1 MKPFGASKS
10 VVIVSFPHLIRH
22 SLEDKN
28 DHQTTAILSS
38 GNSICQDTILH
49 SQTIVRI
56 FHKKNSPS
64 LFPYL
69 HQVPNYSFQ
78 NEPVRNLM
86 NIKQTRLE
94 VMHFLSQRM
103 DGFIETFLKSIDTNW
118 QPSDLLPD
126 SNSEAF
132 LAEVKELRLQ
142 CRELPY
148 DYLAVLVGD
157 IITEEALPT
166 YETWLMD
173 IEGIG
178 QTKKEGWSKWIRMWT
193 AEENRH
199 GDLLNKYVYL
209 SGRVNM
215 RQMEISTQYL
225 IADGM
230 EIGAARDPY
239 RNFVYTSFQ
248 EMATNISHRRTA
260 SLAKQF
266 GNNQLSKICG
276 VIASDEARHAKAY
289 KSFIKQI
296 FDIDASEMML
306 AFEDM
311 MRKKIVMPAHFL
323 RQQGEKI
330 GTTFSHFS
338 DAAQRLGVY
347 TTIDYTDIL
356 ESLIKEW
363 NLTNIRSLNDAAE
376 RARDYLMALPGRF
389 RKVAERS
396 TIKATL
402 DYEFN
407 WITR

>member
-1 MKPFGASKS
+1 M
-10 VVIVSFPHLIRH
+10 I
-22 SLEDKN
+22 
-28 DHQTTAILSS
+28 SS
-38 GNSICQDTILH
+38 ITN
-49 SQTIVRI
+49 
-56 FHKKNSPS
+56 
-64 LFPYL
+64 
-69 HQVPNYSFQ
+69 
-78 NEPVRNLM
+78 
-86 NIKQTRLE
+86 NISHTRLE
-94 VMHFLSQRM
+94 VMQFLAQKM
-103 DGFIETFLKSIDTNW
+103 DSIVDTYLKKIDENW

-126 SNSEAF
+126 SGRDTF
-132 LAEVKELRLQ
+132 LTEVKELQ
-142 CRELPY
+142 QECKELPY

-166 YETWLMD
+166 YESWLMD
-173 IEGIG
+173 VEGIG
-178 QTKKEGWSKWIRMWT
+178 KSNREGWSKWIRMWT

-225 IADGM
+225 LADGLDN
-230 EIGAARDPY
+230 GAARDPY

-260 SLAKQF
+260 TLSKQY

-276 VIASDEARHAKAY
+276 LIAADELRHAKAY
-289 KSFIKQI
+289 KSFISSI
-296 FDIDASEMML
+296 FEIDPSEMML

-330 GTTFSHFS
+330 GATFSHFS

-347 TTIDYTDIL
+347 TSADYTDIL
-356 ESLIKEW
+356 ESLVKEW
-363 NLTNIRSLNDAAE
+363 DIANITGLNDAAE
-376 RARDYLMALPGRF
+376 KARDYLMALPERF
-389 RKVAERS
+389 RRITDRAS
-396 TIKATL
+396 TKAPL
-402 DYEFN
+402 QYEFN

>member
-1 MKPFGASKS
+1 MQFLGQSMD
-10 VVIVSFPHLIRH
+10 SFID
-22 SLEDKN
+22 S
-28 DHQTTAILSS
+28 
-38 GNSICQDTILH
+38 
-49 SQTIVRI
+49 
-56 FHKKNSPS
+56 
-64 LFPYL
+64 
-69 HQVPNYSFQ
+69 
-78 NEPVRNLM
+78 
-86 NIKQTRLE
+86 
-94 VMHFLSQRM
+94 
-103 DGFIETFLKSIDTNW
+103 FLKPIDTNW

-126 SNSEAF
+126 SANEHF

-148 DYLAVLVGD
+148 DYLAVLIGD

-178 QTKKEGWSKWIRMWT
+178 QTNKTGWSKWIRMWT

-230 EIGAARDPY
+230 EIGTARDPY

-248 EMATNISHRRTA
+248 ETATNISHRRTA
-260 SLAKQF
+260 SLSKQY

-276 VIASDEARHAKAY
+276 VIAADEARHAKAY
-289 KSFIKQI
+289 KSFITRI
-296 FDIDASEMML
+296 FEIDPSEMML

-356 ESLIKEW
+356 EGLIKEW
-363 NLTNIRSLNDAAE
+363 DLGNMRSLTDAAE
-376 RARDYLMALPGRF
+376 RARDYLMALPDRF
-389 RKVAERS
+389 RRVAERT
-396 TIKATL
+396 TIKSPL
-402 DYEFN
+402 EYEFN